1 MYKIEEGIQI
11 NHSIDKESGSHLADK
26 VDDDKKRVSAD
37 NLSQYRWY
45 GSNKVALKARS
56 MMIELAGIG
65 FCTRAKEI
73 GARQKSVSKSVRQ
86 WNSEGSPNSFYA
98 QIIEARMA
106 GGSMVP

>member
-1 MYKIEEGIQI
+1 MHRIKEGIQI
-11 NHSIDKESGSHLADK
+11 NHSIDKESGSYLSDK
-26 VDDDKKRVSAD
+26 VDDDKKQISAG

-45 GSNKVALKARS
+45 GSNKVALEARS

-65 FCTRAKEI
+65 FCTRAKEN